1 MSKRSR
7 LRGIEEAIDSV
18 NRKTDEDFAHGY
30 LINSPIWTSDWSHP
44 KTGNNYQLS
53 LSSPS
58 RTLTTSDLEACFSLV
73 EETSRHDYENS
84 SRGWNPSAKRK
95 EMRDPDLRYI
105 LVRDSSSHVQAF
117 TSMMPTL
124 EEGEPV
130 VYCYEIHLKAELRGT
145 GLARLL
151 MRLLET
157 VAAGIGVTEKVM
169 LTVFTSNKRAM
180 DFYRRCGFERD
191 EISPQPRRLRGG
203 KVKMPDY
210 EILSRKAN
218 GCPIDAEHGGAPITG
233 AQNSTLNA
241 IPQEINVIKDEAR
254 PAKMAKLDH
263 AEPIEDGWETDEA

>member
-1 MSKRSR
+1 MDKAHDQIVGSQ
-7 LRGIEEAIDSV
+7 LIDATS
-18 NRKTDEDFAHGY
+18 
-30 LINSPIWTSDWSHP
+30 SPIWTSDWSHP
-44 KTGNNYQLS
+44 RTGSIYQLS

-58 RTLTTSDLEACFSLV
+58 RTLTTADLEACFSLV
-73 EETSRHDYENS
+73 EETSKHDYENS

-124 EEGEPV
+124 EEGQPV
-130 VYCYEIHLKAELRGT
+130 IYCYEIHLRAELRGT
-145 GLARLL
+145 GLAKLL

-157 VAAGIGVTEKVM
+157 VAAAIGVTEKVM
-169 LTVFTSNKRAM
+169 LTVFTSNERAVG
-180 DFYRRCGFERD
+180 FYRRCGFERD

-210 EILSRKAN
+210 EILSKKAE
-218 GCPIDAEHGGAPITG
+218 GRLVGPPVTA

-241 IPQEINVIKDEAR
+241 IPQEIEATEEEAR
-254 PAKMAKLDH
+254 PAKMARLDH

>member
-7 LRGIEEAIDSV
+7 LREIEAAIDSV
-18 NRKTDEDFAHGY
+18 KRKTDEDFAHGY

-105 LVRDSSSHVQAF
+105 LVRDSSSCVQAF

-124 EEGEPV
+124 EEGQPV

-145 GLARLL
+145 GLAKLL

-157 VAAGIGVTEKVM
+157 VAAGIEVTEKVM
-169 LTVFTSNKRAM
+169 LTVFTSNERAVG
-180 DFYRRCGFERD
+180 FYRRCGFGRD
-191 EISPQPRRLRGG
+191 EISPQQRRLRGG

-210 EILSRKAN
+210 EILSKKAE
-218 GCPIDAEHGGAPITG
+218 GRLVGAEHGDALVTD
-233 AQNSTLNA
+233 AQNSTLDA
-241 IPQEINVIKDEAR
+241 TSQEIDAIKEAR
-254 PAKMAKLDH
+254 PAKMARLDH